1 MLEFNNL
8 KKLIVFEKTIYE
20 SLVRRRLSLF
30 FYYIT

>member
-20 SLVRRRLSLF
+20 SLVRRRLGLF